1 MSKTLSLCFLMRKKR
16 RKIGDMKKNGRKRAG
31 RPKRKLS
38 GVYLLMGVLLLIANM
53 LAPPVIVMAREDNI
67 KEIPAGSAPSPATPK
82 PESCLN
88 WHLIFSRGSGARRR
102 DSAEWHAFVDAS
114 KIFFK
119 ALHEERFRLDDL
131 DYPAVALGSLPGVI
145 GTYIS
150 AGKAFAFGDSV
161 RTGVKKLVREIDNE
175 SQRCPQTRFILVGY
189 SQGAIV
195 SAEAAKSIAPE
206 RLSYVALMGDPGLYL
221 PEGKRW
227 WWFFTPCSLG
237 KRSSYRVYA
246 PNCDTFQGVLGARE
260 PYTPKGMEE
269 KVGLWCENNDYI
281 CGSSKN
287 PFRNQGHLK
296 YARQTF
302 FHNILWRS
310 KIKQAKQNTS
320 HIKIASAT
328 MATLPVHCKLA
339 QDKKSLDCQINSFPK
354 QAHYIL
360 IRLNGVDLGYQ
371 KARQGELKIGDFRLM
386 PASKLQFL

>member
-1 MSKTLSLCFLMRKKR
+1 
-16 RKIGDMKKNGRKRAG
+16 
-31 RPKRKLS
+31 
-38 GVYLLMGVLLLIANM
+38 MGVLLLIANT
-53 LAPPVIVMAREDNI
+53 LVLPDTVIAREDDT
-67 KEIPAGSAPSPATPK
+67 KGIPAGSAPSPVEPK
-82 PESCLN
+82 PENCLN

-102 DSAEWHAFVDAS
+102 DSAEWHAFADAS

-131 DYPAVALGSLPGVI
+131 DYPAVALGSLTGII

-161 RTGVKKLVREIDNE
+161 HTGVKKLVREINDE

-206 RLSYVALMGDPGLYL
+206 KLSYVALMGDPGLYL
-221 PEGKRW
+221 PEGKRR

-260 PYTPKGMEE
+260 PYVPKGMEG

-296 YARQTF
+296 YASQTF

-328 MATLPVHCKLA
+328 MTAPPVHCKLA
-339 QDKKSLDCQINSFPK
+339 QDKKSLDCQINSFPR

-371 KARQGELKIGDFRLM
+371 KARQGELKIGDFRLT